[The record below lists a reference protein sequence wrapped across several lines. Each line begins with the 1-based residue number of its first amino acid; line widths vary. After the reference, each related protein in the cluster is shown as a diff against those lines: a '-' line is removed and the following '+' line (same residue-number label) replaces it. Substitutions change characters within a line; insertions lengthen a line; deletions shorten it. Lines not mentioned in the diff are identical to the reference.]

1 MIKLQL
7 MIRASAVAL
16 LAALFIGIAAP
27 KPAAAKDEQGALY
40 FTFVSSAYYMEK
52 KWGHGMPLDG
62 IKRVAEIAH
71 SNGIPVTWLVNPKSA
86 EEGKGLFKEYH
97 DKYGDAVGYMLTGG
111 EAIEK
116 QWGDESYLYR
126 RLSNKKLAELVAG
139 EVNSIKTSLPWADLQ
154 IAGGGFRS
162 NRLVKIFES
171 LGFTGLW
178 GHCWEQTLTD
188 NISDRGAPWGFY
200 YVNPNSFKAPSLD
213 KRGLVAI
220 EWTARDLNIAFRT
233 GMPETYSTD
242 PNDVGRA
249 GICDANQCDYWKW
262 MTDQY
267 ARNAKYN
274 KIVPFAVHQE
284 AHEMEN
290 SDKVKAYDPESI
302 RAAGLMLDTLFKYV
316 NKIGAKVV
324 NANDAIKAYR
334 AINETTPPTYALFDD
349 TLLKK
354 YPEILVYFD
363 VNGQLFFDRGKTNPV
378 FIRNYMGNP
387 NSDVVDFAGV
397 KNLPVAACNET
408 AKNEYSCAVEA
419 DKEIAFGLA
428 FWGDYK
434 SVSVKG
440 MENPSTKILDGEL
453 AYVAWP
459 LKPGKN
465 QIEVILK

>member
-1 MIKLQL
+1 MKSIQL
-7 MIRASAVAL
+7 TFRAAAAFLAL
-16 LAALFIGIAAP
+16 LLLGIGSAQ
-27 KPAAAKDEQGALY
+27 PAAAKDEKGTLY

-86 EEGKGLFKEYH
+86 EEGKALFKEYH
-97 DKYGDAVGYMLTGG
+97 DKYGDAVGYMLTGS
-111 EAIEK
+111 EATEK
-116 QWGDESYLYR
+116 QWGDESYLYK
-126 RLSNKKLAELVAG
+126 RLSTKKLAELVAG
-139 EVNSIKTSLPWADLQ
+139 EVNSIRKSLPWADLQ

-200 YVNPNSFKAPSLD
+200 YVNPDSYKSPSRN

-249 GICDANQCDYWKW
+249 GICDAKQCDYWKR
-262 MTDQY
+262 MADQY
-267 ARNAKYN
+267 ARNTKYD
-274 KIVPFAVHQE
+274 KVVPFAVHQE

-290 SDKVKAYDPESI
+290 SDKLRVYDPESI
-302 RAAGLMLDTLFKYV
+302 RSAGLMLDTLFKYV
-316 NKIGAKVV
+316 KTIGAKVV

-334 AINETTPPTYALFDD
+334 EAGETTPPTYALFDD
-349 TLLKK
+349 TLLHK

-363 VNGQLFFDRGKTNPV
+363 VNGQLFFDRGKTLPV
-378 FIRNYMGNP
+378 FIRNYMGTP
-387 NSDVVDFAGV
+387 SSDSVDFAAV
-397 KNLPVAACNET
+397 KKLPSAECKEIK
-408 AKNEYSCAVEA
+408 KNEFSCAVET
-419 DKEIAFGLA
+419 DKEVAYGLA
-428 FWGDYK
+428 FWGNYK
-434 SVSVKG
+434 EVAVKG
-440 MENPSTKILDGEL
+440 LENPVTKILDGEL

-465 QIEVILK
+465 KIEVSLK